1 MQTTRYHG
9 CYRASFFYVRRGFKK
24 YREVRHRIGVRILF
38 SRVGNGVGK
47 AVENVPIP
55 FIYNARVSLGGNQ
68 ICTFSYF
75 SEPP

>member
-1 MQTTRYHG
+1 MQTTRIIFL
-9 CYRASFFYVRRGFKK
+9 CPKRLQKVQRSA
-24 YREVRHRIGVRILF
+24 HRIGVRILF

-68 ICTFSYF
+68 LL
-75 SEPP
+75 